1 MTYYCKLD
9 PDSES
14 GGYTVTFPDVSGA
27 ITEGDTVDEA
37 LFNAAEALN
46 GVLESDLVRGYGPPP
61 ALTGPDKG
69 LYPIEVA
76 PHIVVAW
83 EIRRLRGDRTQAEI
97 AARLGLSYQAYQ
109 RLENPRKG
117 NPTVKTLERIAR
129 ALGKKLEISIA

>member
-1 MTYYCKLD
+1 LKDLLQFLCQGNVRK
-9 PDSES
+9 
-14 GGYTVTFPDVSGA
+14 
-27 ITEGDTVDEA
+27 
-37 LFNAAEALN
+37 FNAAEALN

-61 ALTGPDKG
+61 ALTAPDKG